1 MAVDFRKHTDRILSK
16 SMEKFGELVKFYPQS
31 GGVFQVKAI
40 FDNEASALDLD
51 TEQVLSVNQPRI
63 GVNLNDLKFDVR
75 QGDKVVVRDV
85 EFRIQDKVEDG
96 QGGATLQ
103 LHKVRKSDK
112 ISDTR
117 IR

>member
-1 MAVDFRKHTDRILSK
+1 MGDDFRKHTDRILSK
-16 SMEKFGELVKFYPQS
+16 SMEVFGELVKFYPQS
-31 GGVFQVKAI
+31 GGVFEVKAI

-51 TEQVLSVNQPRI
+51 TEQVLSVNQPRL

-75 QGDKVVVRDV
+75 QGDKVVVRGV
-85 EFRIQDKVEDG
+85 EFRVQDKIEDG
-96 QGGATLQ
+96 QGGASLH
-103 LHKVRKSDK
+103 LHKVKKSDR